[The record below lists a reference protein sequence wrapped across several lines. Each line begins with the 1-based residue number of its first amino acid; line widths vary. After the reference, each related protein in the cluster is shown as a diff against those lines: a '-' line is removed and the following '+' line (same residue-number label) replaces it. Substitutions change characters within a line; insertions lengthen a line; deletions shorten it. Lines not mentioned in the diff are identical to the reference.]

1 MKIYTK
7 SGDEGNTHLIG
18 KKVPKT
24 DMRVEAY
31 GTVDELNSLI
41 GVTLIHLSDQHADIR
56 KDLKKIQ
63 QELFDLGGD
72 LANVTD
78 RDTYYMQE
86 AFITDLEDR
95 IDVYWEESPPL
106 ERFILPGGQSGA
118 AYLHQCRTV
127 ARRAERRIVDVAH
140 EEQIPPAAIPYMN
153 RLSDYFFSAS
163 RVVNVREGYEDTF
176 YDASRNQPE

>member
-7 SGDEGNTHLIG
+7 SGDQGNTHLIG

-24 DMRVEAY
+24 DLRVEAY

-41 GVTLIHLSDQHADIR
+41 GVTLVHLSDQHEDIR

-78 RDTYYMQE
+78 RDAYYIKE
-86 AFITDLEDR
+86 AFITDLEHR
-95 IDVYWEESPPL
+95 IDEYWEESPPL

-127 ARRAERRIVDVAH
+127 ARRAERRIVDVAQ
-140 EEQIPPAAIPYMN
+140 EETTPPAAIPYMN

-176 YDASRNQPE
+176 YDASRNQSD

>member
-24 DMRVEAY
+24 DLRVEAY

-41 GVTLIHLSDQHADIR
+41 GVTLIHLSDHHVDIR
-56 KDLKKIQ
+56 NDLKKIQ

-72 LANVTD
+72 LANVTS
-78 RDTYYMQE
+78 RETYYIQE
-86 AFITDLEDR
+86 SFIEDLEHR
-95 IDVYWEESPPL
+95 IDEYWEESPPL
-106 ERFILPGGQSGA
+106 ESFILPGGQSGA

-140 EEQIPPAAIPYMN
+140 EEPTPPAAIPYMN
-153 RLSDYFFSAS
+153 RLSDYFFSAA
-163 RVVNVREGYEDTF
+163 RVVNVREGYEDTP
-176 YDASRNQPE
+176 YDAKRNQ